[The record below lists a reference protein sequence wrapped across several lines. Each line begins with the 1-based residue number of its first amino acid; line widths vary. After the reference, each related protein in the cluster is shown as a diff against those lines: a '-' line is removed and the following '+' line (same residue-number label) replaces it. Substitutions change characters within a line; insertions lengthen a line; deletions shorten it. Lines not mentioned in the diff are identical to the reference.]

1 MKNIMTRIADILESD
16 IHALLN
22 RCEDPEKMLEQNM
35 RRALEELAEL
45 KESVIQLKADVDAA
59 ERSHREA
66 LEKVQAEHAF
76 AVNAMK
82 AGDETSAA
90 KFLQSEADLK
100 NRLLDP
106 AVQNLNAAKQ
116 NFETVRAAHNKLASD
131 IEFMKQEMHNIKGTI
146 RTAKATEKVASMQD
160 DTGRYAA
167 SFGKYAEKAQRMLD
181 EANARMALNEK
192 PEDELSGLREKYA
205 SGVSSVLSDRLAD
218 LRAECELPLPDQRGC
233 FSGDLTGKEAKARDV
248 MEYALSDLR
257 KEAGVNG

>member
-1 MKNIMTRIADILESD
+1 MKNIMTRIAGILESD

-106 AVQNLNAAKQ
+106 AVQNLNVAKQ
-116 NFETVRAAHNKLASD
+116 NFETVRAAHNKL
-131 IEFMKQEMHNIKGTI
+131 T
-146 RTAKATEKVASMQD
+146 
-160 DTGRYAA
+160 
-167 SFGKYAEKAQRMLD
+167 
-181 EANARMALNEK
+181 
-192 PEDELSGLREKYA
+192 
-205 SGVSSVLSDRLAD
+205 
-218 LRAECELPLPDQRGC
+218 
-233 FSGDLTGKEAKARDV
+233 
-248 MEYALSDLR
+248 
-257 KEAGVNG
+257 